1 MMERNF
7 YSDDFEQLIREKTE
21 QYKMYPSEKVWKGV
35 YSSLHTKKRWFFA
48 GMSILV
54 TGIILVAGKELIAP
68 ASHTAA
74 AKKPSLT
81 ATLSNSKTTP
91 ENSVL
96 PAAFSEYKPG
106 SHSTLGHNGQGS
118 GLFADDDQQVSDEIG
133 ELSIVD
139 PETGQR
145 SDRANTVSRNVDIAD
160 IYVLAANL
168 SSERPDVHV
177 DVAAIHTNAIPP
189 VGGLPG
195 NRMADAYAKYLARLR
210 TGNVLTGSD
219 PAAGEININIYP
231 DLFPGNL
238 TAGLQ
243 IPLHPSAASRSMAR
257 MHAAEQAETTVAADA
272 VSIAPDSTTVMQ
284 RINWLQEYAVYNL
297 NPSSRKNS
305 DLLQFYLS
313 PTATFRTVTGSPYQ
327 NPKSNSGS
335 APAPLTGSMD
345 MRDYLNRAP
354 ALGFEA
360 GMSLV
365 HKIARNLSFKMG
377 LQFSYSSFAIQA
389 FAVNPGPVTVVGST
403 DSSASFRSMNS
414 SKSMQEQDLHNEY
427 FQLSAPI
434 GLQLKVLGNE
444 RLQLNIALT
453 AQPTYFLNTNSYLL
467 TTDYSNYTK
476 DPTQFRRWNLN
487 GGIEAFVSY
496 KVNKNWSLQAGPEFR
511 YQLLSSYYS
520 QYPIRENLQQYGLK
534 IGFTKSLP

>member
-1 MMERNF
+1 MERNF

-54 TGIILVAGKELIAP
+54 TGIILVAGKELISP
-68 ASHTAA
+68 ANHTAA
-74 AKKPSLT
+74 AKKPSLS
-81 ATLSNSKTTP
+81 ATLSNSKTSP
-91 ENSVL
+91 ENTVL
-96 PAAFSEYKPG
+96 PAAFSEYRPG
-106 SHSTLGHNGQGS
+106 GHSTLNHNGQGS
-118 GLFADDDQQVSDEIG
+118 GLFADDQQTSDDMG

-145 SDRANTVSRNVDIAD
+145 SDRTSTVSHSVNIAD

-168 SSERPDVHV
+168 SPERPDVHV
-177 DVAAIHTNAIPP
+177 DIAALHTNAVSPAA
-189 VGGLPG
+189 GLPG
-195 NRMADAYAKYLARLR
+195 NKAADAYAKYLARLR
-210 TGNVLTGSD
+210 MGNVQMGSD
-219 PAAGEININIYP
+219 PSAGEININIYP

-243 IPLHPSAASRSMAR
+243 IPLHPSAASRSIAR

-272 VSIAPDSTTVMQ
+272 VYIAPDSTAVMQ

-313 PTATFRTVTGSPYQ
+313 PTATFRTVSGSVYQ

-335 APAPLTGSMD
+335 VPAPLTGSLD
-345 MRDYLNRAP
+345 MRDYTTRAP

-377 LQFSYSSFAIQA
+377 LQFNYSSFAIRA
-389 FAVNPGPVTVVGST
+389 FAVNPGPVTVVGPS
-403 DSSASFRSMNS
+403 DSLASFRTMNS
-414 SKSMQEQDLHNEY
+414 SKSVQEQDLHNEY
-427 FQLSAPI
+427 YQVSVPF

-487 GGIEAFVSY
+487 GGIEAFASY

-534 IGFTKSLP
+534 IGFTKALP